1 VSSRICADYFI
12 QLFSSR
18 TVHRHHALTLLL
30 YPALIPLLTTSTSL
44 SNFLFSQPLSHPP
57 LLLIT
62 VRESATSVVITFITT
77 YPLGAKRLAAHLKQ
91 MITNCAYAYDDG
103 RLSSFEAL
111 ETLVRLLPL
120 PVLEDNAQ
128 SIFLPMALRLVRV
141 LPAVN
146 DKDSYENPLFV

>member
-1 VSSRICADYFI
+1 MQPSKIIHGPS
-12 QLFSSR
+12 
-18 TVHRHHALTLLL
+18 
-30 YPALIPLLTTSTSL
+30 
-44 SNFLFSQPLSHPP
+44 PLSPTSFDFPYYSLMLFLLSFYLILHSSSSPNPP
-57 LLLIT
+57 FFHS

-91 MITNCAYAYDDG
+91 MITNCAYTYDDG

-128 SIFLPMALRLVRV
+128 SIFLPMALRLVSEVSAASKTDYIR
-141 LPAVN
+141 
-146 DKDSYENPLFV
+146 SPLLA

>member
-1 VSSRICADYFI
+1 MKHNPSSLPYLC
-12 QLFSSR
+12 FSPSSY
-18 TVHRHHALTLLL
+18 HINFS
-30 YPALIPLLTTSTSL
+30 PSTSHFISL
-44 SNFLFSQPLSHPP
+44 SSLPA
-57 LLLIT
+57 LLIT
-62 VRESATSVVITFITT
+62 SVRESATSVVITFITT

-128 SIFLPMALRLVRV
+128 SIFLPMALRLVSMLTV
-141 LPAVN
+141 SDHGLHE
-146 DKDSYENPLFV
+146 KHLFI